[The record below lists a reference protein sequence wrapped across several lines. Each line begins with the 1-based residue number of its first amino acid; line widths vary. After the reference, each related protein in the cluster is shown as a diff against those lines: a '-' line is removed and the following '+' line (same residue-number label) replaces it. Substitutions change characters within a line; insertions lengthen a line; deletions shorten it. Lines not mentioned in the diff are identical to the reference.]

1 MRLRISSVPVLA
13 FLLVPG
19 VAGAAR
25 AQDVA
30 ETPGIMIR
38 VDRPV
43 ANAWVKIDGGID
55 IRILTYG
62 GLLDRGFRVSVVDA
76 TVRDR
81 DVGVTAGG
89 TAATRGFVYYNIYVP
104 GPGHLPDGVAFGDGV
119 ASGVDTFRVSIT
131 VSPRAVPFASTDSR
145 AVKVVLD
152 LDADADG
159 DELNNLMTKTKITP
173 ASTGFGANRVGDG
186 VRFGI
191 DANRPVHADAFESF
205 AVETDGLGFDATP
218 AGAIERVR
226 FKRGDRI
233 TIRIGLNTAGVL
245 HAGADRIR
253 AGVVDADSAFS
264 SAPVTF
270 AIFGERLYN
279 ANVRASAKVE
289 AGDFGDNR
297 RVRVEAFLVD
307 AAGNLGGASMGAP
320 APSPVSAGYGLPD
333 AFDPAGVEWIADATP
348 PRITI
353 VYPRPDRMENRI
365 SAAVTQTLPGVR
377 PLPGE
382 AEDVQANRRL
392 NPLTFSL
399 SEVPDSIR
407 ITHGDSAHGVGS
419 GAVDDAGAVDVDEGL
434 PPTGDDSTAALALPW
449 KYDRAGGVRKDLTIE
464 VWDSVGNRAA
474 MDLAGIWYDEK
485 APVISDLFPTAATA
499 PRDPDNFDEPTINLA
514 GKDPVFAIDEAL
526 DSLSVRYIDLAV
538 GGPAVVQRF
547 RRGNRRL
554 ETVGKPM
561 TWPVESAGF
570 YEGSRYDLQI
580 LAVDLAGNA
589 SVTGGGALTFAG
601 GFLNPKAD
609 AFRIVNAPDQGG
621 RVVAGVD
628 FTLRVSVLDTT
639 LSRAEGAG
647 VLALTY
653 RTPAALA
660 VIVSGDQARALEGV
674 SFGGTGVTPAPSF
687 ALPAEMAAAGMVARA
702 AVLDGDG
709 WRAGRRDVS
718 FRSARPLTGA
728 VVMAAEGLTDPVDGT
743 VSIRIS
749 GRLDAPVNVEAAEFS
764 QFVVSAGDAADP
776 DGGVSGAFTVRV
788 LPADA
793 FGNASMKIDNAVGSE
808 TYASVGVTFGSSH
821 AAVTV
826 PAGVQTVPPG
836 GAGFGAVAAEMASSA
851 VITVRTVHEG
861 LVTGSGDSAATGAL
875 TGSVT
880 VRFAPENRAPDPP
893 ASITVEDYEGA
904 DGSGD
909 QGGMVLIGFPH
920 AARRDAVIHY
930 RIEREVETTLA
941 GYDEHGRE
949 IHREAPVKAW
959 MHWATVG
966 AGGGRGGTGSADGG
980 MVRAVVPALDN
991 AATRWG
997 VRSVAGAAPA
1007 GKRVFTKASAAQAL
1021 ATLGIP
1027 APVLTDGEPASRF
1040 NAPGDFAASVIGD
1053 RRDLVFAPADPRL
1066 SAPMA
1071 AAPVPANVRT
1081 DRAAGELRVS
1091 ARRETDGPAGAVDN
1105 IPPAAVTGA
1114 SGDGAGGVTL
1124 RWTASADDGVVGF
1137 IPYRGHNLPIYGVT
1151 GYRVM
1156 RGASAGRLE
1165 EIAAL
1170 PPGATRFA
1178 DDALPGGVAPP
1189 VYRIDAVD
1197 DNNVTPGAPFA
1208 VENISVRV
1216 AFADAAGDP
1225 VYLIVLPSQGGDLQV
1240 NLEDLI
1246 AFAAAFG
1253 TRKGDPAYNPQA
1265 DVNDDGAVTFA
1276 DYLTFAASYGRMAFP
1291 PPGG

>member
-1 MRLRISSVPVLA
+1 MRYWTSSGTGLA
-13 FLLVPG
+13 FLLVLG
-19 VAGAAR
+19 VSGAAY
-25 AQDVA
+25 ALDVA
-30 ETPGIMIR
+30 DPPGILIR
-38 VDRPV
+38 VDGPA
-43 ANAWVKIDGGID
+43 ANVWAGIDGGIE
-55 IRILTYG
+55 IRILTYDG
-62 GLLDRGFRVSVVDA
+62 ILDRGFRVSVVDA

-89 TAATRGFVYYNIYVP
+89 SPAPRGFVYYNIYVP
-104 GPGHLPDGVAFGDGV
+104 GPGHLPGGVAFGDGE

-131 VSPRAVPFASTDSR
+131 VTPRATRFASKDSR
-145 AVKVVLD
+145 AVKVVVD
-152 LDADADG
+152 PDADVAG
-159 DELNNLMTKTKITP
+159 NELNNLMTKSKITP

-191 DANRPVHADAFESF
+191 DANRPVHADVFESF

-218 AGAIERVR
+218 AGLIERVR

-233 TIRIGLNTAGVL
+233 TVRLGLNTAGVL
-245 HAGADRIR
+245 DAGAERIL

-270 AIFGERLYN
+270 AFARERLYRPG
-279 ANVRASAKVE
+279 VRASAKVE

-320 APSPVSAGYGLPD
+320 TPSPVSAGYGLPD
-333 AFDPAGVEWIADATP
+333 RFDPAGVEWIADATP

-365 SAAVTQTLPGVR
+365 SASVTQTLSGVR

-382 AEDVQANRRL
+382 AEGVRANRGL
-392 NPLTFSL
+392 NPLTLRL

-407 ITHGDSAHGVGS
+407 ITHGDSTHGLGS
-419 GAVDDAGAVDVDEGL
+419 GVEDAGAVDVDEGL
-434 PPTGDDSTAALALPW
+434 PPTGDDSTAVLAIPW
-449 KYDRAGGVRKDLTIE
+449 KYDRAGGVRNDLTIE
-464 VWDSVGNRAA
+464 VWDSVGNRAS
-474 MDLAGIWYDEK
+474 MDLEGIWYDEK
-485 APVISDLFPTAATA
+485 APVIADLFPTAATA
-499 PRDPDNFDEPTINLA
+499 PGDPDNNDEPTVNLA
-514 GKDPVFAIDEAL
+514 SKDPVFTIDEAL
-526 DSLSVRYIDLAV
+526 ESLSVRYINLAAGAPV
-538 GGPAVVQRF
+538 VVQRF

-554 ETVGKPM
+554 ETIGKPM
-561 TWPVESAGF
+561 TWPVEGAGF
-570 YEGSRYDLQI
+570 WDGSRYDLQI

-589 SVTGGGALTFAG
+589 SVTDGGVLTFTR

-609 AFRIVNAPDQGG
+609 AFRIVNVPDQGG
-621 RVVAGVD
+621 RVVAGAD
-628 FTLRVSVLDTT
+628 FTMRLSVLDTT
-639 LSRAEGAG
+639 LSRIEETG

-653 RTPAALA
+653 HAQAALA
-660 VIVSGDQARALEGV
+660 VIVSADQAGALEGV
-674 SFGGTGVTPAPSF
+674 SFGGIGLRPAPSF

-718 FRSARPLTGA
+718 FRSARPLVDA
-728 VVMAAEGLTDPVDGT
+728 AVMAAEGLIDPVDGSH
-743 VSIRIS
+743 SIRIS
-749 GRLDAPVNVEAAEFS
+749 GRLDAAVNVEAAEFS
-764 QFVVSAGDAADP
+764 QFLVSAWDGTEP
-776 DGGVSGAFTVRV
+776 DSSVSGAFTVNV

-793 FGNASMKIDNAVGSE
+793 FGNASMKIDNAVQSE
-808 TYASVGVTFGSSH
+808 TYASMAVRFGSSH

-836 GAGFGAVAAEMASSA
+836 GADFGAVAAEMDGSA
-851 VITVRTVHEG
+851 VITVRTLDG
-861 LVTGSGDSAATGAL
+861 ALVTGSGENAVTGAL

-880 VRFAPENRAPDPP
+880 VRFTPENGAPDPP
-893 ASITVEDYEGA
+893 ASIMVEDYEGA

-920 AARRDAVIHY
+920 SARRVAVIHY
-930 RIEREVETTLA
+930 LIEREVETTLA
-941 GYDEHGRE
+941 GYDGHGRE
-949 IHREAPVKAW
+949 IHREAPVNTW

-966 AGGGRGGTGSADGG
+966 VGDGGGGTGGPDGG
-980 MVRAVVPALDN
+980 MLRAVVPALDN

-997 VRSVAGAAPA
+997 VRSVAGAVGPAA
-1007 GKRVFTKASAAQAL
+1007 GKRGYAKEGAALTL

-1027 APVLTDGEPASRF
+1027 SPPVTEEELAERF
-1040 NAPGDFAASVIGD
+1040 NAPEDFAASVTGD
-1053 RRDLVFAPADPRL
+1053 RQDLVFAPVDPRS
-1066 SAPMA
+1066 SAPVA
-1071 AAPVPANVRT
+1071 AASVPANLGT

-1091 ARRETDGPAGAVDN
+1091 ARTETDGPAGAIDN

-1114 SGDGAGGVTL
+1114 SGDGAGAL

-1137 IPYRGHNLPIYGVT
+1137 IPYRGYNLPIYGVK

-1156 RGASAGRLE
+1156 RGASSDSLE
-1165 EIAAL
+1165 EIAVL
-1170 PPGATRFA
+1170 PPGATRFV
-1178 DDALPGGVAPP
+1178 DDALPGGVASL

-1197 DNNVTPGAPFA
+1197 DNNVTAGDPFA
-1208 VENISVRV
+1208 VENVSVRV
-1216 AFADAAGDP
+1216 KFADASGDP

-1240 NLEDLI
+1240 NFEDLI

-1253 TRKGDPAYNPQA
+1253 ARKGDAAYNPQA
-1265 DVNDDGAVTFA
+1265 DVDDDGAVNFA
-1276 DYLTFAASYGRMAFP
+1276 DYVSLAASFGRTAAERR
-1291 PPGG
+1291 